1 MKQRLGKKIL
11 SMILAVAIILSV
23 GVMPVYAVEGGD
35 LPVIVSQE
43 SSSTVVEPETCSS
56 CGKAAHEGACETTE
70 NTEPEVAIPTSEGE
84 KECTC
89 PTVDSGEVTHKEG
102 CPQYIAPAYQCPFC
116 KDERLDEHVDGICPL
131 APVLNKMQLL
141 TAKTSVMTEEQLN
154 AAIAE
159 APTDGTATTI
169 NLGESFSVD
178 QSVSITEANIILDLN
193 GYTLTSNS
201 VSTIIV
207 TSSGRLEIID
217 TSEGAAG
224 VVSASG
230 EKPVSGEPFY
240 TIDSNGTVKI
250 SSGTVTAKDQCWAAI
265 NNRGGT
271 VEVTGGTV
279 STNSNLYSI
288 NNNYTSSGVVNVSGG
303 TVSAPAFAINNQG
316 TVNITGGTVAV
327 SGNGYTIINSYTG
340 IVNVSGGEVTAP
352 SSGGQAIRSHNGGIV
367 NITGGTVTAGS
378 IAIDSA
384 TADEEVNIS
393 GGTMGG
399 VAVKKLNLSG
409 NPTLSI
415 ILNNMQNNQISI
427 TGELTGA
434 DGGIELNAQYGISP
448 TLTVIATATTP
459 EHAVVEKFAL
469 VNSVGKSLVKN
480 GANIEIVQAPSLITS
495 EAELNTAITNAAST
509 GTTTIKLGNNFSISS
524 SANITDKN
532 IMLDLNGFTLSS
544 TTNTLFL
551 NGTASLEI
559 KDTSIGENGVVSSS
573 GGNTIYNNGSGT
585 VKVSSGK
592 VFATGDG
599 KRAILNNESGTVNV
613 TGGTVTATGN
623 GSYVYAIYNVLNG
636 TVNISGGTI
645 GKVSSGALNLSGN
658 PTLTVYLLALSDNR
672 VNIIGE
678 LTGAEGS
685 ITLDAT
691 GLPPTV
697 TAVATA
703 TTPDHAVAEKFAL
716 ANLTG
721 KKLVK
726 NGANIEITQTNPT
739 AWDGTLPAANPVYT
753 FSGGDGTLSAP
764 YQVDN
769 SYDLAML
776 AANVNNI
783 DNYSKNK
790 FFLMTDDIVLNDSL
804 DGTPKAWKPIGK
816 RTNVIDPNDI
826 KNAFQGSFNGGGH
839 TVKGAYITG
848 SSAYQGLFGLI
859 CDAVVSNLGIVD
871 SDIHGDNYVGSIVG
885 FVQNSTVEKCYNTGS
900 VSATYNAGGIA
911 GAADSTSTLKN
922 CYNTGDVVATAH
934 AAGGITA
941 GNDGLIQNC
950 YNTGKITT
958 SLGNNGGIAAIHGG
972 TLSNCVSLGSAL
984 SSGTSINRVVGAG
997 FTSTM
1002 TNNYARSDMQVNGA
1016 TVTGGTS
1023 SNENGADLT
1032 VSDSTAQAWST
1043 WFSDGSA
1050 WNYPTEKLVIG
1061 AALPTLKGFAGS
1073 VVQNPT
1079 LPEAEKAPAPTA
1091 WNGVIPAAN
1100 PGYSYGGGN
1109 GTAGNPYKIA
1119 NGEQLAMLAANV
1131 NNDGEYS
1138 KNKFFELTADII
1150 LNDSLEGSPN
1160 AWEAIGQQS
1169 TKFEGTFN
1177 GGGHTVKGVFI
1188 NKNSYYQGLFGYI
1201 SGANVK
1207 NLGVIESAVTGSY
1220 DVGGVVGMSATST
1233 VENCFNTGEVS
1244 GDGNVGGVVGNAWQ
1258 TGAVSGESLVQNC
1271 YNSGSVGAESM
1282 VGGVVGTSS
1291 NITTV
1296 QNCYNIGNVT
1306 GIGAEVGGVVGR
1318 TSGGS
1323 GEGSSV
1329 INNVK
1334 NCVSLGRTVTTE
1346 RSNNQVARVVGRVL
1360 DNVNITN
1367 CYARSDMKIVMS
1379 GKAATVTG
1387 GAVDNKNGADL
1398 TVSASTTQAWSTWFS
1413 DNSAWNLAEIG
1424 NLVAGAKLPVLAGF
1438 SAEQTPTL
1446 PEALAGPNPTDW
1458 ASTNPTADPSYTYSG
1473 GDGTSASPYLI
1484 ANSYDLAMLAAN
1496 TNKISSYSSGK
1507 YFKQTA
1513 DIILNSTIS
1522 SSAKQWTPIG
1532 CYDYRFGGTY
1542 DGSGYTISG
1551 LYIYDKNVTTGEGK
1565 ALFGYISSAT
1575 IQNIGIMGGSIRGQ
1589 NNVGS
1594 IVGKATNNSVVE
1606 QCFNSSSVYGVKYI
1620 GGIAGYLEDS
1630 AVQNCYNT
1638 GNIVIEDT
1646 IAGGVAGYLSK
1657 STVKKCY
1664 NTGNIIKGNTG
1675 AMGLIAGGIVGHASS
1690 SLVTNCV
1697 ALGLEIRYTR
1707 PSQMNRVVSS
1717 IDNTTISY
1725 CYARQD
1731 MFINGAGTITS
1742 GRHDNQIGE
1751 GLYVNSN
1758 TNCDWGKWIGIQAA
1772 PATWTYPTGEL
1783 CYGVPLP
1790 TLNGFATDSQ
1800 NPILPGQAIL
1810 TSGAVTRTSDTEAT
1824 VKFTMDDDLTYYYAW
1839 VPSGDAAPTV
1849 DITQG
1854 GTTAQRGV
1862 ENTIS
1867 LNDLSAGAKDLYIV
1881 GINTFGVRTN
1891 HPKTTIPA
1899 YTSPIITITTQPKDV
1914 MVLLGKTATLRVA
1927 ANLSIA
1933 GTLSYQWYKS
1943 TSNSTIGGAL
1953 ISGATGTSY
1962 TPPART
1968 VAGADYY
1975 YCVVSGGGVQAVS
1988 SIACMTV
1995 RTPTMNISGVVYDSN
2010 GISPVSG
2017 AKVKLTPE
2025 AGSTE
2030 QTTGTDGKYSFL
2042 NIPIGSYTITVTFPD
2057 GTETSIIFTNTS
2069 GGDVHADDIPKPAP
2083 KIMITTQP
2091 QNVSVLQNKAASFT
2105 LAASVTNGA
2114 GVTYQWHSN
2123 STNST
2128 TGGALISGATS
2139 AVYTPATATVG
2150 TTYYYCVVSS
2160 ANAASVTSK
2169 IASLTVR
2176 KTITITGTVKN
2187 KDGNGIKD
2195 ATVKIVPDAGT
2206 PNPAT
2211 TDSDGQYIFSDVP
2224 DGNYTIIVTLPNGGI
2239 IKKDITVPEDTGK
2252 VIEII
2257 QPATPVIA
2265 ITTQPNDTTVLK
2277 NKAAS
2282 FTVEAGASNGAAVT
2296 YQWYSNSKSDT
2307 TGGFLISGAT
2317 QASYTPV
2324 TTTTGT
2330 NFYYCVVSA
2339 KDMTSVTSKI
2349 ARLTVRSTSTISGV
2363 VKDKNGDVLKDTT
2376 VKLIPDAGTPNPTK
2390 TDSNGNYKFDDV
2402 PDGDYIIVVELPDGS
2417 TINKEI
2423 TVPDNIGPGGSG
2435 GNIQQPATP
2444 AIAVSAQPNN
2454 ITVALNDTAT
2464 FTVRASASSGTL
2476 VYQWYKNTTS
2486 SVSGGAPISG
2496 ANAASYSPPTDAKG
2510 ESYYY
2515 CVLNATGAAPVT
2527 TGVAKLTVRS
2537 TVTGTTIT
2545 GTVKDKAD
2553 KPVQGATVTITD
2565 KNNPSNKHTATTDAD
2580 GNYTFTG
2587 VPDGDYMIIVTMP
2600 DGGTISGGIIAVKDG
2615 TPTNSIEIKQPT
2627 VPTVTIT
2634 RQPQDISV
2642 TVGTTSSFNVVA
2654 GASSGT
2660 VDYQWYYS
2668 TTNATKNG
2676 TKIKDGTAATYAPAT
2691 AKAGEYYYYCVASAG
2706 DASAVSNVAKLTV
2719 TTASAFAGTVE
2730 GNVTDGTTHAL
2741 LSGIEVKIMKG
2752 GTDGTQ
2758 FGDTIITG
2766 AEGKFEFIAIP
2777 YGSYSLVAT
2786 KDGQTITKQINIK
2799 SSRVVENL
2807 VMISGN
2813 KDTKVEIKG
2822 DTPSVAAENL
2832 TDMFT
2837 DEDDRISAKPS
2848 AKVEIM
2854 LVVEQLENIPEAE
2867 DELINAILLTIK
2879 NGTVGLYLDAKLL
2892 KTITGMGIEN
2902 VSNEA
2907 IQPPEGQKVRIVLD
2921 LPEHMRG
2928 KSGYAVLRVHEGK
2941 TLIIRPVYDSTLHT
2955 LTFDADKFSTYAIT
2969 YSTEDVTKGGSRGR
2983 GNPSSTDAYNFWET
2997 VESKIMTVAQGDTV
3011 KVNAKSYDKM
3021 PTSVMDALS
3030 NKGVTLVI
3038 SWNGGEDIYIPAG
3051 AAQKSEVSRVY
3062 YPLSL
3067 LAQLYKDAK
3076 ISEIVQVVQGGNP
3089 ETGGVGYTH
3098 DDYGKLIPIAG
3109 GVWELEASNVAENEG
3124 KLNAITPSNSGFE
3137 KDAVMPDSDGTNTA
3151 QNSNNA
3157 AKVAGLVALLA
3168 TIACGVLILQKKK
3181 IKE

>member
-1 MKQRLGKKIL
+1 MKQSTGQKLL

-43 SSSTVVEPETCSS
+43 SSNTVVESETCSS

-70 NTEPEVAIPTSEGE
+70 NTEPEVAIPTTEDE
-84 KECTC
+84 KACTC
-89 PTVDSGEVTHKEG
+89 TTVDSGEVIHKEG
-102 CPQYIAPAYQCPFC
+102 CPQYIVPTYECPFC

-131 APVLNKMQLL
+131 NTPVLTKMLML
-141 TAKTSVMTEEQLN
+141 TVQTTVKTEEELN
-154 AAIAE
+154 AAIEE

-169 NLGESFSVD
+169 KLGDSFSVD
-178 QSVSITEANIILDLN
+178 QSATITDANIILNLN
-193 GYTLTSNS
+193 GFTLSSSS
-201 VSTIIV
+201 VSTIMV
-207 TSSGRLEIID
+207 TSSGSLEIID
-217 TSEGAAG
+217 TSDGAAG

-230 EKPVSGEPFY
+230 AKPASGEPFY

-250 SSGTVTAKDQCWAAI
+250 SSGTVTAKDQDWAAI

-279 STNSNLYSI
+279 STNSNLYAI
-288 NNNYTSSGVVNVSGG
+288 TNNYTSSGVVNISGG
-303 TVSAPAFAINNQG
+303 TVSAPAFAIASEG
-316 TVNITGGTVAV
+316 TVNITGGTVTV
-327 SGNGYTIINSYTG
+327 SENGYTIINSYTG

-352 SSGGQAIRSHNGGIV
+352 SSGGTAIRSHNGGIV
-367 NITGGTVTAGS
+367 NITGGTVTAGG
-378 IAIDSA
+378 IAIDSTIA
-384 TADEEVNIS
+384 GGEANIS
-393 GGTMGG
+393 GGTMSG
-399 VAVKKLNLSG
+399 VFVKKLNLSG
-409 NPTLSI
+409 NPTLAVYLPALTDNRLNI
-415 ILNNMQNNQISI
+415 I
-427 TGELTGA
+427 GELTGA
-434 DGGIELNAQYGISP
+434 EGSITLDP
-448 TLTVIATATTP
+448 TGLPSTVTVVATATTP

-469 VNSVGKSLVKN
+469 VNSVGKSLVK
-480 GANIEIVQAPSLITS
+480 
-495 EAELNTAITNAAST
+495 
-509 GTTTIKLGNNFSISS
+509 K
-524 SANITDKN
+524 
-532 IMLDLNGFTLSS
+532 
-544 TTNTLFL
+544 
-551 NGTASLEI
+551 
-559 KDTSIGENGVVSSS
+559 
-573 GGNTIYNNGSGT
+573 
-585 VKVSSGK
+585 
-592 VFATGDG
+592 
-599 KRAILNNESGTVNV
+599 
-613 TGGTVTATGN
+613 
-623 GSYVYAIYNVLNG
+623 
-636 TVNISGGTI
+636 
-645 GKVSSGALNLSGN
+645 
-658 PTLTVYLLALSDNR
+658 
-672 VNIIGE
+672 
-678 LTGAEGS
+678 
-685 ITLDAT
+685 
-691 GLPPTV
+691 
-697 TAVATA
+697 
-703 TTPDHAVAEKFAL
+703 
-716 ANLTG
+716 
-721 KKLVK
+721 
-726 NGANIEITQTNPT
+726 GANIEITQANPT
-739 AWDGTLPAANPVYT
+739 VWDGTPPTANPAYT
-753 FSGGDGTLSAP
+753 FSGGDGSKSAP

-826 KNAFQGSFNGGGH
+826 KNAFQGSFDGGGY
-839 TVKGAYITG
+839 TFKGVYITG

-1043 WFSDGSA
+1043 WFSDSSA
-1050 WNYPTEKLVIG
+1050 WNYPAEKLVIG

-1079 LPEAEKAPAPTA
+1079 LPEAEEAPAPTE
-1091 WNGVIPAAN
+1091 WSGVIPTAN

-1109 GTAGNPYKIA
+1109 GAAGNPYKIA
-1119 NGEQLAMLAANV
+1119 NGEHLAMLAANV
-1131 NNDGEYS
+1131 NNDDSYS
-1138 KNKFFELTADII
+1138 KNKYFEQTSDII

-1169 TKFEGTFN
+1169 AQFKGTFN
-1177 GGGHTVKGVFI
+1177 GGGHTIKGVFI
-1188 NKNSYYQGLFGYI
+1188 DKNSYYQGLFGYI
-1201 SGANVK
+1201 SGANIK
-1207 NLGVIESAVTGSY
+1207 NLGVIESSITGSY
-1220 DVGGVVGMSATST
+1220 NVGGVVGMSASSI
-1233 VENCFNTGEVS
+1233 VENCFNGGEVS

-1258 TGAVSGESLVQNC
+1258 SSAISGESLVENC
-1271 YNSGSVGAESM
+1271 YNTGSIRAEIV

-1306 GIGAEVGGVVGR
+1306 GKGTEIGGVVGKAL
-1318 TSGGS
+1318 GGS
-1323 GEGSSV
+1323 GQGSSI

-1334 NCVSLGRTVTTE
+1334 NCVSLGQSVTTQV
-1346 RSNNQVARVVGRVL
+1346 SNTQVTRVVGRVL
-1360 DNVNITN
+1360 DNTYITN
-1367 CYARSDMKIVMS
+1367 CYARSDMKIIMG

-1387 GAVDNKNGADL
+1387 GASDNQNGADL
-1398 TVSASTTQAWSTWFS
+1398 LVGNTTAQGWSTWFS
-1413 DNSAWNLAEIG
+1413 DNSAWDLTDIG
-1424 NLVAGAKLPVLAGF
+1424 NLVAEAKLPVLAGF
-1438 SAEQTPTL
+1438 SAAQTPTL

-1458 ASTNPTADPSYTYSG
+1458 ASTPVSAGAGYTYSG
-1473 GDGTSASPYLI
+1473 GDGTGASPYLI

-1496 TNKISSYSSGK
+1496 TNAMSSYSSGK

-1513 DIILNSTIS
+1513 DIVLNSAIS

-1532 CYDYRFGGTY
+1532 THDNSFRGIY

-1551 LYIYDKNVTTGEGK
+1551 LYIYDKNIYTGQAK
-1565 ALFGYISSAT
+1565 ALFGYAR
-1575 IQNIGIMGGSIRGQ
+1575 NASI
-1589 NNVGS
+1589 NNVGIINS
-1594 IVGKATNNSVVE
+1594 EFTGAADVGSLVAISVTSVVE
-1606 QCFNSSSVYGVKYI
+1606 
-1620 GGIAGYLEDS
+1620 
-1630 AVQNCYNT
+1630 NCYNT
-1638 GNIVIEDT
+1638 GNVTGELYVGGLIAQNEGVI
-1646 IAGGVAGYLSK
+1646 K
-1657 STVKKCY
+1657 NCY
-1664 NTGNIIKGNTG
+1664 NTGNVTAATRSTG
-1675 AMGLIAGGIVGHASS
+1675 GCVGGVVGLAHIDTE
-1690 SLVTNCV
+1690 VTNCV
-1697 ALGLEIRYTR
+1697 YLGTSIIGYNAGRIASSYTTDKLGAFNNCYAR
-1707 PSQMNRVVSS
+1707 SDMTINGATVSGGTVTNANGQDLVVSS
-1717 IDNTTISY
+1717 STAQDWNTW
-1725 CYARQD
+1725 
-1731 MFINGAGTITS
+1731 FNGSTAW
-1742 GRHDNQIGE
+1742 N
-1751 GLYVNSN
+1751 
-1758 TNCDWGKWIGIQAA
+1758 
-1772 PATWTYPTGEL
+1772 YPTAKLVVGAI
-1783 CYGVPLP
+1783 LP
-1790 TLNGFATDSQ
+1790 TLKGTSSAQAPT
-1800 NPILPGQAIL
+1800 LPGGGPA
-1810 TSGAVTRTSDTEAT
+1810 GP
-1824 VKFTMDDDLTYYYAW
+1824 K
-1839 VPSGDAAPTV
+1839 
-1849 DITQG
+1849 IT
-1854 GTTAQRGV
+1854 
-1862 ENTIS
+1862 
-1867 LNDLSAGAKDLYIV
+1867 
-1881 GINTFGVRTN
+1881 INT
-1891 HPKTTIPA
+1891 
-1899 YTSPIITITTQPKDV
+1899 QPQDV
-1914 MVLLGKTATLRVA
+1914 SVMLGQTAGFTVA
-1927 ANLSIA
+1927 ATMSPA

-1943 TSNSTIGGAL
+1943 ASNSTIGGAL

-2017 AKVKLTPE
+2017 AMVKLTPA

-2030 QTTGTDGKYSFL
+2030 QNTGADGKYSFL

-2057 GTETSIIFTNTS
+2057 GTETSIVVTNTS

-2091 QNVSVLQNKAASFT
+2091 QNVSVLQNKSASIT
-2105 LAASVTNGA
+2105 IAASVTNGA
-2114 GVTYQWHSN
+2114 NATYQWYSN

-2139 AVYTPATATVG
+2139 AAYTPATATVG
-2150 TTYYYCVVSS
+2150 MTYYYCVVSS
-2160 ANAASVTSK
+2160 ANAASVTSR

-2195 ATVKIVPDAGT
+2195 VTVKIVPDAVT

-2211 TDSDGQYIFSDVP
+2211 TDSDGKYTFSDVP
-2224 DGNYTIIVTLPNGGI
+2224 DGNYTIIVTLPDGGI
-2239 IKKDITVPEDTGK
+2239 IKKDIAVPGDAGK
-2252 VIEII
+2252 EIEII

-2277 NKAAS
+2277 NKPAS
-2282 FTVEAGASNGAAVT
+2282 FTVEAGASNGAAIT
-2296 YQWYSNSKSDT
+2296 YQWYSNSKCDT
-2307 TGGFLISGAT
+2307 TGSTLISGAT
-2317 QASYTPV
+2317 QASYTPA

-2339 KDMTSVTSKI
+2339 KDMTLVTSKI

-2363 VKDKNGDVLKDTT
+2363 VKDKNGAVVKDAPL
-2376 VKLIPDAGTPNPTK
+2376 KLIPDAGTPNPTK
-2390 TDSNGNYKFDDV
+2390 TDINGNYKLDDV

-2417 TINKEI
+2417 TINKAI
-2423 TVPDNIGPGGSG
+2423 TVPDNIGSGGSGGSG
-2435 GNIQQPATP
+2435 GNIQQPAAP
-2444 AIAVSAQPNN
+2444 AITVFAQPNN
-2454 ITVALNDTAT
+2454 ITIALNDTAT
-2464 FTVRASASSGTL
+2464 FTVTASASSGTL
-2476 VYQWYKNTTS
+2476 VYQWYKNTSNSTT
-2486 SVSGGAPISG
+2486 GGTLISG
-2496 ANAASYSPPTDAKG
+2496 ANAASYSPSTAAKG

-2515 CVLNATGAAPVT
+2515 CVLNATGAPPVT
-2527 TGVAKLTVRS
+2527 TSTAKLTVRN
-2537 TVTGTTIT
+2537 TTTGTTLT
-2545 GTVKDKAD
+2545 GTVKDKVD
-2553 KPVQGATVTITD
+2553 KPIHDAAVTITD
-2565 KNNPSNKHTATTDAD
+2565 KNNPSNKHTTTTDANGD
-2580 GNYTFTG
+2580 YTFIG
-2587 VPDGDYMIIVTMP
+2587 VPDGDYMIIVTLP
-2600 DGGTISGGIIAVKDG
+2600 TPNGGTISGGNITVTDG
-2615 TPTNSIEIKQPT
+2615 TPTSSIDIKQP
-2627 VPTVTIT
+2627 VVETVTIT
-2634 RQPQDISV
+2634 RQPQDVSV
-2642 TVGTTSSFNVVA
+2642 MVGTTARFNVVA

-2660 VDYQWYYS
+2660 VAYQWYYS
-2668 TTNATKNG
+2668 NTNSAKNG
-2676 TKIKDGTAATYAPAT
+2676 TKIKDGIAATYAPAT
-2691 AKAGEYYYYCVASAG
+2691 TKAGDYYYYCVVSAG
-2706 DASAVSNVAKLTV
+2706 DASAVSNVAKLTI
-2719 TTASAFAGTVE
+2719 TTVSASAGTIE

-2741 LSGIEVKIMKG
+2741 LSGVEVRIMKG
-2752 GTDGTQ
+2752 GTNGTQ
-2758 FGDTIITG
+2758 FGATIITDS
-2766 AEGKFEFIAIP
+2766 EGKFEFIAIP

-2786 KDGQTITKQINIK
+2786 KDEQTITKQINIK

-2822 DTPSVAAENL
+2822 DAPSVAAENL

-2892 KTITGMGIEN
+2892 KTISGMGIEN

-2928 KSGYAVLRVHEGK
+2928 KSGYAVLHVHKGK

-2969 YSTEDVTKGGSRGR
+2969 YSSEDVTKGGSSGR
-2983 GNPSSTDAYNFWET
+2983 GNSSSTDAYNFWET
-2997 VESKIMTVAQGDTV
+2997 VESKIISVKEGDTI

-3021 PTSVMDALS
+3021 PASVMDALLS
-3030 NKGVTLVI
+3030 KGIAIVI

-3051 AAQKSEVSRVY
+3051 TAQKSEASRIY

-3076 ISEIVQVVQGGNP
+3076 INEIVEVVQSSNP

-3098 DDYGKLIPIAG
+3098 DDYGKLIPMAG
-3109 GVWELEASNVAENEG
+3109 GIWELEASNVAENEG
-3124 KLNAITPSNSGFE
+3124 KLNAITPSNGGFE
-3137 KDAVMPDSDGTNTA
+3137 KDVFMPDSDGTNTA
-3151 QNSNNA
+3151 QNSSNT

-3168 TIACGVLILQKKK
+3168 TFACGVLVLQKKRVK
-3181 IKE
+3181 SKE

>member
-141 TAKTSVMTEEQLN
+141 TAETSVMTEEQLN

-316 TVNITGGTVAV
+316 TVNITGGTVTV

-645 GKVSSGALNLSGN
+645 GKVSSGALNLLGN

-672 VNIIGE
+672 LNIIGE

-716 ANLTG
+716 ANLPG

-739 AWDGTLPAANPVYT
+739 AWDGTPPAANPAYT
-753 FSGGDGTLSAP
+753 FSGGDGSESAP

-816 RTNVIDPNDI
+816 RTNVIDHNDI

-911 GAADSTSTLKN
+911 GAAASTSTLKN

-984 SSGTSINRVVGAG
+984 SSGTSINRVVGG
-997 FTSTM
+997 DSTSTM

-1079 LPEAEKAPAPTA
+1079 LPEAEKAPAPTE
-1091 WNGVIPAAN
+1091 WSGVIPAAN

-1169 TKFEGTFN
+1169 AKFEGTFN

-1346 RSNNQVARVVGRVL
+1346 RSNSQVARVVGRVL

-1398 TVSASTTQAWSTWFS
+1398 TVSASTAQAWSTWFS

-1473 GDGTSASPYLI
+1473 GNGSGASPYLI

-1496 TNKISSYSSGK
+1496 TNTISSYSSGK

-1513 DIILNSTIS
+1513 DIVLNSTIS

-1532 CYDYRFGGTY
+1532 CYEKRFGGTY

-1551 LYIYDKNVTTGEGK
+1551 VYIYDPDISTGQIK
-1565 ALFGYISSAT
+1565 ALFGCAQDALIK
-1575 IQNIGIMGGSIRGQ
+1575 NVGIINSQFTASG
-1589 NNVGS
+1589 NVGS
-1594 IVGKATNNSVVE
+1594 LVAVSNESTVE
-1606 QCFNSSSVYGVKYI
+1606 
-1620 GGIAGYLEDS
+1620 
-1630 AVQNCYNT
+1630 NCYNT
-1638 GNIVIEDT
+1638 GNVVGECFVGGL
-1646 IAGGVAGYLSK
+1646 IAQNGGDIK
-1657 STVKKCY
+1657 NCY
-1664 NTGNIIKGNTG
+1664 NTGNVRAATRSDSGCVG
-1675 AMGLIAGGIVGHASS
+1675 GVAGLSQTDTRI
-1690 SLVTNCV
+1690 TNCV
-1697 ALGLEIRYTR
+1697 YLGT
-1707 PSQMNRVVSS
+1707 S
-1717 IDNTTISY
+1717 IIGNNAGRIAGFINIDGMGTFDN
-1725 CYARQD
+1725 CYARSD
-1731 MFINGAGTITS
+1731 MTINGATVSGGTATNLNGKDLIVSSSTTQ
-1742 GRHDNQIGE
+1742 DW
-1751 GLYVNSN
+1751 N
-1758 TNCDWGKWIGIQAA
+1758 TWFNGSTAWN
-1772 PATWTYPTGEL
+1772 YPTAKLIVGAI
-1783 CYGVPLP
+1783 LP
-1790 TLNGFATDSQ
+1790 TLKGTSSAQAPT
-1800 NPILPGQAIL
+1800 LPGGGPA
-1810 TSGAVTRTSDTEAT
+1810 GP
-1824 VKFTMDDDLTYYYAW
+1824 K
-1839 VPSGDAAPTV
+1839 
-1849 DITQG
+1849 IT
-1854 GTTAQRGV
+1854 
-1862 ENTIS
+1862 
-1867 LNDLSAGAKDLYIV
+1867 
-1881 GINTFGVRTN
+1881 INT
-1891 HPKTTIPA
+1891 
-1899 YTSPIITITTQPKDV
+1899 QPQDV
-1914 MVLLGKTATLRVA
+1914 SVVLGQTAGFTVA
-1927 ANLSIA
+1927 ATMSPA

-1943 TSNSTIGGAL
+1943 TSNSTAGGAL

-2017 AKVKLTPE
+2017 AKVKLTPA

-2042 NIPIGSYTITVTFPD
+2042 NIAIGSYTITVTFPD

-2083 KIMITTQP
+2083 KIIITTQP

-2224 DGNYTIIVTLPNGGI
+2224 DGNYTIIVTLPDGGI
-2239 IKKDITVPEDTGK
+2239 IKKDIAVPGNAGK
-2252 VIEII
+2252 EIEII

-2307 TGGFLISGAT
+2307 TVGSLISGAT

-2435 GNIQQPATP
+2435 GNIQQPAAP
-2444 AIAVSAQPNN
+2444 AITVFAQPNN

-2580 GNYTFTG
+2580 GNYTLTG

-2706 DASAVSNVAKLTV
+2706 DAYAVSNVAKLTV
-2719 TTASAFAGTVE
+2719 TTASASAGTVE

-2752 GTDGTQ
+2752 GTNGTQ

-3124 KLNAITPSNSGFE
+3124 KLNVITPSNGGFE